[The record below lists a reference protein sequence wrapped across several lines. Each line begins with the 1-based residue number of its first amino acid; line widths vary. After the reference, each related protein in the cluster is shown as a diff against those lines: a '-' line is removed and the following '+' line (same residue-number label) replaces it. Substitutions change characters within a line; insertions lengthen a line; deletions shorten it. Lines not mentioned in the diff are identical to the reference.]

1 MVGCYGPA
9 PIVGHL
15 LVTNDFP
22 PKVGGIQSYLWE
34 LWRRLPPEE
43 VTVLTTDHPDAAA
56 FDAQQPYRIVRDGAS
71 VLLPT
76 PSLTKRV
83 QALAA
88 EVGATAVVLDPALPV
103 GAIGPSIGLPYALV
117 LHGAEV
123 TVPGRLPGSR
133 ALLARALRG
142 ARLVVAGG
150 SYPQSEA
157 ERAAGRV
164 LPTVCVPPGVDTD
177 VFVPLDPAAKVAARQ
192 RLGLPVS
199 GPLVVSVSRLVPRKG
214 MDVLIQAAASL
225 RQERSG
231 LTVAIAGGGRDE
243 ARLRSLAAR
252 TGAPVRFLGK
262 VPAADLPGLY
272 GCGDVFAMLCRNRWG
287 GLEQEGFGI
296 VFLEAAAAGGP
307 VVAGASGGAADAVED
322 GEAGVVVQHPGD
334 PGAVAAAIAPLLD
347 DPARQAAMGAAGR
360 DRAVSC
366 FTYDL
371 LARRLQGALRGLG

>member
-1 MVGCYGPA
+1 MVGCYGPH
-9 PIVGHL
+9 PTVGHL

-34 LWRRLPPEE
+34 LWRRLPPED

-56 FDAQQPYRIVRDGAS
+56 FDAQQPYRVVRVGTT

-76 PSLTKRV
+76 PALTKRV
-83 QALAA
+83 QVLAA
-88 EVGATAVVLDPALPV
+88 EVGATGVVLDPALPV

-117 LHGAEV
+117 VHGAEI

-133 ALLARALRG
+133 ALLARVLRG

-150 SYPQSEA
+150 SYPQAEA
-157 ERAAGRV
+157 DRAAGRV

-177 VFVPLDPAAKVAARQ
+177 VFVPLDAAAKVAARQ

-214 MDVLIQAAASL
+214 MDVLIQAAATL
-225 RQERSG
+225 GQERPG
-231 LTVAIAGGGRDE
+231 LTVAIAGAGRDE
-243 ARLRSLAAR
+243 ARLRALAER
-252 TGAPVRFLGK
+252 TAAPVRFLGR
-262 VPAADLPGLY
+262 VPGADLPALY
-272 GCGDVFAMLCRNRWG
+272 GCADVFAMLCRNRWA

-296 VFLEAAAAGGP
+296 VFLEAAAAGVP
-307 VVAGASGGAADAVED
+307 ALAGASGGAADAVVD
-322 GEAGVVVQHPGD
+322 GETGVVVRQPDD
-334 PGAVAAAIAPLLD
+334 PVAVAAALAPLVD
-347 DPARQAAMGAAGR
+347 DPVLQAAMGAAGR
-360 DRAVSC
+360 DRAVSG

-371 LARRLQGALRGLG
+371 LGRRLHDALGRLG